1 MPHYLTDDNSVHLCF
16 FFPWQYLNCFAF
28 ELWSLSDYN
37 LMSAEYRVKSYATY
51 CILWW
56 QRNPSVHYASHM
68 IVTTCPFVKEKHEN
82 GSICIKENFAQ
93 IIEITPVQYWNTT
106 LQSAGAAFSPF
117 LKHSG
122 KITASTEIGR
132 RKVMWSAHWID
143 ITLCTPDP
151 VSVDCYHLAP
161 LEQQEGLLHSDGANT
176 PCITP
181 FLNNE
186 WVIL

>member
-106 LQSAGAAFSPF
+106 AAVGWCCF
-117 LKHSG
+117 LTFPETQRENNSLYWDWKEKSDVVRSLNRYN
-122 KITASTEIGR
+122 T
-132 RKVMWSAHWID
+132 
-143 ITLCTPDP
+143 
-151 VSVDCYHLAP
+151 
-161 LEQQEGLLHSDGANT
+161 LHSW
-176 PCITP
+176 PCVCWLLPSCPSRATGGIVTLSWSEYTLYYT
-181 FLNNE
+181 FFK
-186 WVIL
+186 